1 MSSAQLRLAETI
13 DTFYGASDK
22 ASHNA
27 IAANAY
33 KRSVEELDAGVGR
46 ELVRGPQLPSITR
59 LLITMIRVSLFLSFS
74 STGCPLSHNHP
85 RSAQQDELVFPHN
98 KRAHL
103 KTEQKGECRAPSS

>member
-13 DTFYGASDK
+13 DTFYSASDK
-22 ASHNA
+22 ASDSA

-46 ELVRGPQLPSITR
+46 ELVRGPSITQ
-59 LLITMIRVSLFLSFS
+59 LLITMLTPWFSLFLF

-85 RSAQQDELVFPHN
+85 
-98 KRAHL
+98 
-103 KTEQKGECRAPSS
+103 

>member
-33 KRSVEELDAGVGR
+33 KRSVEELDAGVSR
-46 ELVRGPQLPSITR
+46 ELVCGPQLPSITR
-59 LLITMIRVSLFLSFS
+59 LLITMLGSFS
-74 STGCPLSHNHP
+74 LPFFDRMPPIARPSSI
-85 RSAQQDELVFPHN
+85 RSA
-98 KRAHL
+98 R
-103 KTEQKGECRAPSS
+103 